1 MRLLPTRLKQDSSSA
16 ASANL
21 AAHHSSITYYLNRRL
36 AEASQSQKEMQEERI
51 KRQTERAR
59 TLGSG
64 AAREAV
70 ELGIGDLSP
79 LPDEPMSFTSRSWL
93 GDASSSFAS
102 NIAATMGMQ
111 LSNPSAQNMESGG
124 GLSQLSP
131 PIDDDIDDDEDE
143 DMELSSSQIQQFETE
158 NANILRSVQDTLAS
172 VQQAESRLLDISA
185 LQMELVA
192 HLTRQTEMTDQL
204 YEDAIAT
211 SATVEK
217 GNIQLKEAKR
227 RAKDS
232 RLYILIFIFGASFAL
247 LFLHYY

>member
-16 ASANL
+16 AEANL

-36 AEASQSQKEMQEERI
+36 AEAGQNQKEMQEERI
-51 KRQTERAR
+51 KRQTERTQ

-70 ELGIGDLSP
+70 GMALSDSLAAP
-79 LPDEPMSFTSRSWL
+79 GPIASSSSTRSWL
-93 GDASSSFAS
+93 GHAASSLAAS
-102 NIAATMGMQ
+102 IGVPSPVTASSPFLKADATQ
-111 LSNPSAQNMESGG
+111 A
-124 GLSQLSP
+124 SP
-131 PIDDDIDDDEDE
+131 PQPMTDDTEDE
-143 DMELSSSQIQQFETE
+143 DYDDIELSASQIQQFEME

-185 LQMELVA
+185 LQTELVT
-192 HLTRQTEMTDQL
+192 HLTRQSEITDQL
-204 YEDAIAT
+204 YEDAIAST
-211 SATVEK
+211 AMVDK
-217 GNIQLKEAKR
+217 GNVQLKEAKR

-232 RLYILIFIFGASFAL
+232 RLYILALLLGASFAL